1 MRITNQMMRQNL
13 LSGLRGRMESISRAA
28 SEASTGRRIRTVSD
42 DPVDASQIMRMESQ
56 VRDVEQYRRN
66 GTFATTRLS
75 TEDVALSSLLK
86 TLQNAKD
93 LVASTTSADPN
104 DPSRQAALAAVKQYK
119 EQMVAL
125 GNTKV
130 GNEYIFGGT
139 LTTTP
144 PFQADGTFVG
154 DSNVRQVTINDG
166 VTIDANHS
174 GGAVFGTAMTAIDD
188 LITQLTSGTPA
199 QIQATLSD
207 LQDATQVVMVAQGE
221 LGVRLKNIQQ
231 TGESLAVQHASLL
244 DRRDAIANV
253 DPAEAIIRLQSEQ
266 AALERAYAVI
276 NRVMSATLTEYL
288 R

>member
-13 LSGLRGRMESISRAA
+13 LSGLRGRMEAISRAA

-42 DPVDASQIMRMESQ
+42 DPVDSSQIMRMESQ

-86 TLQNAKD
+86 TIQNAKA
-93 LVASTTSADPN
+93 LVSSTTSSDPADPG
-104 DPSRQAALAAVKQYK
+104 RQAALAAVRQYK

-139 LTTTP
+139 RTTTP

-154 DSNVRQVTINDG
+154 DTNIRQVAINDG

-174 GGAVFGTAMTAIDD
+174 GGAVFGSAMIAMDD
-188 LITQLTSGTPA
+188 LITQLQSGTPD
-199 QIQATLSD
+199 QIQATMTD
-207 LQDATQVVMVAQGE
+207 LQDATTTVMTAQAE

-231 TGESLAVQHASLL
+231 TGESLGIQHAALL

-276 NRVMSATLTEYL
+276 NRVMSATLTDYL